1 MELARDCIC
10 AVKPNEI
17 VRGPTCILVTTAP
30 EETTIQGEGEE
41 EIKVWKFDQYRF
53 TQDEYEN
60 LKNESILPVG
70 AVWDANLRG
79 IERSGLHEKA
89 DTLIAKANDY
99 IECGS
104 TKESEKWYAYRTA
117 LRSWKIAVR
126 ETKNQPGY
134 PQKVEYP
141 EMPSIH

>member
-1 MELARDCIC
+1 MKSTSS
-10 AVKPNEI
+10 VKQQPEI
-17 VRGPTCILVTTAP
+17 IGPTAIVLYANEELVTASD
-30 EETTIQGEGEE
+30 EENGEKTTSYRYD
-41 EIKVWKFDQYRF
+41 FYRF
-53 TQDEYEN
+53 THSEYDN
-60 LKNESILPVG
+60 LKNAGILPAG
-70 AVWDANLRG
+70 ASWDPMLRS
-79 IERSGLHEKA
+79 IERAGMHEKA